1 MVSTDFRYVIKT
13 TIQIK
18 EFSISFNKIEKTT
31 IKHGII
37 EIKTIII
44 VIKRPKAVTKIP
56 AAKVITGQEHKLA
69 NEPPVKIMPPQAVPV
84 KITKANPF
92 LTNKNPIHQSL
103 QQLLLHL
110 EIKHQHPHQSVHP
123 NQ

>member
-1 MVSTDFRYVIKT
+1 MVSTNFRYVIKT
-13 TIQIK
+13 SIKIK
-18 EFSISFNKIEKTT
+18 EFDVSFNKIEKTT

-44 VIKRPKAVTKIP
+44 VIKRAKALTKIHTT
-56 AAKVITGQEHKLA
+56 KVITRQEHKLA
-69 NEPPVKIMPPQAVPV
+69 NDPAVKIKPPQALPVKIAQ
-84 KITKANPF
+84 ANPF
-92 LTNKNPIHQSL
+92 LTNKNPIHHSL

-110 EIKHQHPHQSVHP
+110 EVKHQHPHQSVHP